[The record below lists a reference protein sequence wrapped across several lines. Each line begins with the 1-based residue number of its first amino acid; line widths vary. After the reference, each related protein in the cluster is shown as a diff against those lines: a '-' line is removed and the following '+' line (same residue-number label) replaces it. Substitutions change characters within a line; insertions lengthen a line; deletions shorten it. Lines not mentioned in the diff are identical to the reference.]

1 MSISPDT
8 LDLSFEVF
16 PATSEVGEATLA
28 KTVSTL
34 SRLSPRFVS
43 VTHGADGSEQD
54 RTLQTLDALRIANP
68 NLGLAG
74 HLTSRA
80 GSKGE
85 TLAAAE
91 DYEATGARWVV
102 ALRGDPAEGA
112 GGTYQPH
119 PHGFQSTP
127 ELIAGLRERTNL
139 RIAVAGYP
147 EAHPE
152 SRGQAADI
160 EHLKRKVDAGADA
173 IITQFFF
180 DNDDFYGFVDRCRA
194 AGIDAPIVPG
204 IMPVT
209 NFASIAKFSARCG
222 AKIPAR
228 IVDRFEKAEDRGAG
242 RDLALALCAG
252 QCDELRDQGVR
263 AFHFYTLNRADLSF
277 SVCQALG
284 CDPQN
289 PVDGDPETV
298 EPQTIRETVS
308 A

>member
-1 MSISPDT
+1 MTAHAAS
-8 LDLSFEVF
+8 LDVSFEVF
-16 PATSEVGEATLA
+16 PAATELAEAGLA

-43 VTHGADGSEQD
+43 VTHGADGSDQN
-54 RTLQTLDALRIANP
+54 RTLAALDALRIAHP
-68 NLGLAG
+68 ALGLAG

-91 DYEATGARWVV
+91 DYEAAGARWVV
-102 ALRGDPAEGA
+102 ALRGDSAEGA
-112 GGTYQPH
+112 GQEFQPH

-147 EAHPE
+147 EVHPD
-152 SRGQAADI
+152 SRGADSDI

-180 DNDDFYGFVDRCRA
+180 DNEDFYRFVDRCRG
-194 AGIDAPIVPG
+194 AGIDAQIIPG
-204 IMPVT
+204 IMPIT
-209 NFASIAKFSARCG
+209 KFSSIAKFAARCG
-222 AKIPAR
+222 SNIPAR
-228 IVDRFEKAEDRGAG
+228 LADRFAKAEERGASH
-242 RDLALALCAG
+242 DLSLAVCAG
-252 QCDELRDQGVR
+252 QCDDLRDQGVR
-263 AFHFYTLNRADLSF
+263 AFHFYTLNRADLTLG
-277 SVCQALG
+277 VCQALG
-284 CDPQN
+284 LDPN
-289 PVDGDPETV
+289 SPIDGERAPAETATM
-298 EPQTIRETVS
+298 PQTAT